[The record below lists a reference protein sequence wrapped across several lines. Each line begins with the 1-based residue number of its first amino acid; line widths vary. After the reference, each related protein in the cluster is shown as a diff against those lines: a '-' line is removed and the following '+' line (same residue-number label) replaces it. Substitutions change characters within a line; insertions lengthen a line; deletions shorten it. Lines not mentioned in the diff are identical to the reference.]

1 MICLLPTRY
10 MMWIPLHTVQLMG
23 TVWIPLHTVQLH
35 REIMGPPRGVP
46 LAAGVP
52 DRGGPSLPP
61 PPSVPPSLRQGDVLS
76 GQSRPWSSGIFPHP
90 LPEQSAGSFP
100 CRSRAPGVGVPTRVP
115 SPAGAERPEWG
126 FPHESHTSPFP
137 CLEQS
142 ARSGGGGDGRSPHP
156 FPSPT
161 RVPTRVLHPIPSRAG
176 GDRQFA
182 VPSRSGSGVS
192 GSIPPH
198 ASRAERG
205 AMPGC
210 GSFQDS
216 LPRSSDPGESVQ
228 HTRRLDDS
236 RRRWEKANALLPI
249 GFDPKMKPFWK

>member
-115 SPAGAERPEWG
+115 HESLPLPGAERPEWG
-126 FPHESHTSPFP
+126 WRGWAQPPSLPESHTSSHTSPT
-137 CLEQS
+137 
-142 ARSGGGGDGRSPHP
+142 PHP
-156 FPSPT
+156 FPSG
-161 RVPTRVLHPIPSRAG
+161 RGPSIC
-176 GDRQFA
+176 
-182 VPSRSGSGVS
+182 S
-192 GSIPPH
+192 
-198 ASRAERG
+198 
-205 AMPGC
+205 
-210 GSFQDS
+210 S
-216 LPRSSDPGESVQ
+216 LPFRVRGL
-228 HTRRLDDS
+228 RLYSAPRFASGARGHAWVWFFS
-236 RRRWEKANALLPI
+236 RFSAPVLGPRGIGTTHEASGRLQAPVGKGQCSFANRI
-249 GFDPKMKPFWK
+249 